1 MVSLKIKDDMAEQKK
16 YHMAIWSKA
25 LSIALFFLTM
35 LIFLPLIYHFGV
47 ALQPATKH
55 AVDGVVTIQSADFSQ
70 RKTLSLEGNWSFFWQ
85 QLLEPDQVKA
95 SIQTSS
101 LIKGSGGWQSERYDL
116 DYDAIGFA
124 TYHLDV
130 VLQQGAR
137 NLALRIPQ
145 IESAYRLY
153 IDSEFM
159 TSAGVVADTESAA
172 KPGYHTTI
180 VKIPDGLKTFSITL
194 QVSNYHSSWG
204 GLWAPIILGDTDSL
218 HTINRD
224 KVALSM
230 FILGA
235 LLISIIHSLIQFFLR
250 PADNIPLV
258 FACICLLL
266 FLREFTIEHMSFA
279 LSALSGG
286 FVLITKL
293 NFLSFYA
300 GIPTALYF
308 FHSCYSRVFHP
319 KFCSM
324 LYSVCVVFAAF
335 ILFFPTRYFGASA
348 DIFQIIALLVML
360 YILQRMWVAV
370 RTKERGAGVMMIGSL
385 IAFAFTVNDMLNMN
399 SMITTGRFFSLG
411 IIGFIMCQSFVTI
424 SRFDNF
430 INKNA
435 SLTDKLKERNAD
447 LVLMSE
453 LLETK
458 VEQRTMQLKLANK
471 ELKALANNDPLTNTL
486 NRHGLQQHI
495 QAAFERYRRSQ
506 EPFSIV
512 LIDYDHFKDINDTYG
527 HDVGDIVL
535 LTGADLI
542 KRGIREQDK
551 LARWGGEEFLI
562 LLPDT
567 TLDGALA
574 IGLKLKDAINAKPIG
589 QPTGVTVSVTG
600 GVAQASHND
609 TFETLFK
616 RADDAL
622 YKGKQGGR
630 NSILS

>member
-1 MVSLKIKDDMAEQKK
+1 MVVLNIKENSSAQKQT
-16 YHMAIWSKA
+16 HMVMWSKA
-25 LSIALFFLTM
+25 LSLALFFMTM
-35 LIFLPLIYHFGV
+35 LIFLPLIHHFGV
-47 ALQPATKH
+47 ALQPTIKH
-55 AVDGVVTIQSADFSQ
+55 AVDGRVTIQPTDFSQ
-70 RKTLSLEGNWSFFWQ
+70 RQTLALEGDWSFFWQ
-85 QLLEPDQVKA
+85 QLLEPEQVRDA
-95 SIQTSS
+95 VEQSS
-101 LIKGSGGWQSERYDL
+101 LIKGSGGWQSAKHGL
-116 DYDAIGFA
+116 GHDAIGFA
-124 TYHLDV
+124 TYYLDV
-130 VLQQGAR
+130 TVEENSS
-137 NLALRIPQ
+137 NLAVYIPQ

-159 TSAGVVADTESAA
+159 ASGGVVTDTQASA
-172 KPGYHTTI
+172 KPEYHTGI

-204 GLWAPIILGDTDSL
+204 GLWAPLILGDSDSL
-218 HTINRD
+218 YIIKRD

-235 LLISIIHSLIQFFLR
+235 LLISIIHSLIQFYLR

-258 FACICLLL
+258 FACLCLLL
-266 FLREFTIEHMSFA
+266 FLREFTVEHMNFA
-279 LSALSGG
+279 LSAFAGG

-308 FHSCYSRVFHP
+308 FDLCYPRVFHR
-319 KFCSM
+319 KFC
-324 LYSVCVVFAAF
+324 LVIYSVCVVFAAF
-335 ILFFPTRYFGASA
+335 ILLFPTRYFGISA
-348 DIFQIIALLVML
+348 NLFQVIALLVML
-360 YILQRMWVAV
+360 YMLQRLWVAV
-370 RTKERGAGVMMIGSL
+370 RIKQRGAGVMMFGSL
-385 IAFAFTVNDMLNMN
+385 IAFAFAVNDMLNM
-399 SMITTGRFFSLG
+399 SGTITTGRFFSLG
-411 IIGFIMCQSFVTI
+411 VIGFIMCQSFVTI
-424 SRFDNF
+424 SRFDNL

-435 SLTDKLKERNAD
+435 ALTDKLKERNAD
-447 LVLMSE
+447 LELMSS

-458 VEQRTMQLKLANK
+458 VEQRTRQLKLANK
-471 ELKALANNDPLTNTL
+471 ELNALANNDPLTNTL

-495 QAAFERYRRSQ
+495 QGAFERHRRSQ

-512 LIDYDHFKDINDTYG
+512 LIDYDHFKEINDTYG

-542 KRGIREQDK
+542 KMGIREQDK

-567 TLDGALA
+567 NLEGALA
-574 IGLKLKDAINAKPIG
+574 IANKLKDAISAKPIG
-589 QPTGVTVSVTG
+589 QPIGVSVSVTG
-600 GVAQASHND
+600 GVAQAIDND

-630 NSILS
+630 NRIFG